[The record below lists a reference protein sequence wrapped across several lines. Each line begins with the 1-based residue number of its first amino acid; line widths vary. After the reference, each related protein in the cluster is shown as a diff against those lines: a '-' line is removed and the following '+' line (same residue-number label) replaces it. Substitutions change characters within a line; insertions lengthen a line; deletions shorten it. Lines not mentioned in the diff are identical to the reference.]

1 MRIHTQ
7 LIYCFFLSFI
17 FYQCDAQKET
27 LNKNKYIMPMDS
39 ITETLNIN
47 NPRLLETK
55 KAQGLV
61 EPYSSRYD
69 VDMTETL
76 SDGSTQTTMGTLGLV
91 YSQRTLLPKG
101 WFDLYK
107 EYYPN
112 GNIKLK
118 RIYNKTSKG
127 DYGLM
132 YEFDEHGKLTK
143 TINFDEGWKTSFETI
158 AEIAKKYIQKYNYKI
173 DASANAVINTDQ
185 QWTKQYIKIWR
196 KENDGKKYWQIGLN
210 KGHFENPDDKKC
222 ERVIIL
228 VDDSSGKVLKNEH
241 YFDWYNRFFKEL

>member
-1 MRIHTQ
+1 MKRLH
-7 LIYCFFLSFI
+7 FFLILWFSFS
-17 FYQCDAQKET
+17 QCQSQSNLSKNEIMNLIDSSSEKFDLSLLKKSDQKYDKPEYFSYES
-27 LNKNKYIMPMDS
+27 LKMVKADG
-39 ITETLNIN
+39 TEELISGNYSGI
-47 NPRLLETK
+47 K
-55 KAQGLV
+55 KKII
-61 EPYSSRYD
+61 P
-69 VDMTETL
+69 T
-76 SDGSTQTTMGTLGLV
+76 
-91 YSQRTLLPKG
+91 KG
-101 WFDLYK
+101 WFNIQK

-143 TINFDEGWKTSFETI
+143 TIDFDEGWKTSFETI
-158 AEIAKKYIQKYNYKI
+158 TEIAKKYIQKYNYKI